1 MASATNSLRLCLRT
15 CKRAP
20 SFRPAPRAAPL
31 YLRRP
36 LSTTRPRWADGDR
49 AEGSA
54 GANEG
59 KEGNELDPDLGR
71 DYTNPGDVLRN
82 FQNDDSLTPAEKVE
96 AEKALSAWGRV
107 PAEEQAK
114 LQKLVSEVRGGLGR
128 LRRPVKPRRNSFWH
142 EEEEDSD
149 LISSEVGEDDF
160 EEDDILSMGHG
171 KLEEHREFREYAR
184 LAVWEMPLL
193 ARA

>member
-1 MASATNSLRLCLRT
+1 MG
-15 CKRAP
+15 K
-20 SFRPAPRAAPL
+20 
-31 YLRRP
+31 
-36 LSTTRPRWADGDR
+36 DGD
-49 AEGSA
+49 
-54 GANEG
+54 
-59 KEGNELDPDLGR
+59 ELDPDLAK
-71 DYTNPGDVLRN
+71 DYTNAGDVLRDLR
-82 FQNDDSLTPAEKVE
+82 NDDSLSKAEKAQ

-114 LQKLVSEVRGGLGR
+114 LEKLLSEVRGGLGR

-149 LISSEVGEDDF
+149 LISSEIGEDDF

-193 ARA
+193 ASQSHKPRVRSGRSRTEKLTGYGCRVCEEVRTSGAE